1 MENKNIVS
9 ENMSLGNT
17 LIRKGYLLAGVMM
30 AANMLVGNEM
40 KAMNNKENNMDT
52 TEEEIKY
59 NIDYQGTEN
68 KDQNYLNNT
77 EENDLSLKKKVLSFV
92 GWVSYYSL
100 SYENYINLIS
110 GVIFSGANNYFKLW
124 NYDAG
129 GYCNLRIGCFG
140 WRSGRLIKDI
150 FQIGIN
156 LNLGRGI
163 LWLIAT
169 CFFSSEYL
177 RRRNSIDYIPNTAA
191 VIMKSW
197 NIIEV
202 RDDNFAARCI
212 LFLFLSSFQGFASMP
227 LAIHISNFSI
237 AISLDSMI
245 WGITGFFLDKGKNNE
260 KEKKEDNDVQLAE
273 EKEDSEV
280 QSKDEDIESKKSQS
294 SEENDN

>member
-1 MENKNIVS
+1 MAKLNMANI
-9 ENMSLGNT
+9 NT
-17 LIRKGYLLAGVMM
+17 LFRKGYLLAGVMM

-100 SYENYINLIS
+100 SYENCINFIG
-110 GVIFSGANNYFKLW
+110 GVVFSCTNNYLKMWDYNPGTYSKL
-124 NYDAG
+124 
-129 GYCNLRIGCFG
+129 GCFG
-140 WRSGRLIKDI
+140 WRSSRLIKDI
-150 FQIGIN
+150 FQFDIN
-156 LNLGRGI
+156 LNVGRGV

-177 RRRNSIDYIPNTAA
+177 RRRNTIDYIPNTAA

-197 NIIEV
+197 NII
-202 RDDNFAARCI
+202 DNFAARCI